1 MAEKAP
7 YESVDELFADLDELL
22 ARIPGH
28 PMEWLCKE
36 ELNTVAKQAAFA
48 SATVKILIE
57 VDPEF
62 PAVCTTKINLDRA
75 LQVESGDPGICHVLQ
90 LGIEKVANSTM
101 SVFWHGLSPPAKLIR
116 WLKRSW
122 EEGLDT
128 TQRSFKLCVGRDTCL
143 NQISDKLMFAG
154 YAGGSTLGS
163 AQTLGM
169 FLFLQLPK
177 ELRATPGPRARPGVG
192 MGSGPFSRARCP
204 DTRPSNLGTGSARRM
219 GASC

>member
-57 VDPEF
+57 ADPEF

-90 LGIEKVANSTM
+90 LGIDKVANSTM

-122 EEGLDT
+122 AEGLDT

-169 FLFLQLPK
+169 FLYLQLPK